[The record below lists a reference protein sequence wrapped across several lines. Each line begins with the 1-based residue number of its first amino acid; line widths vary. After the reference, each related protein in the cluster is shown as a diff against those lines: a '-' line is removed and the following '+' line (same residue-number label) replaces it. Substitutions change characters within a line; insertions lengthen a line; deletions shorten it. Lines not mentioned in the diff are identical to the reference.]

1 MNIEQIKQVIRAAA
15 IADDT
20 VIIEGLH
27 GLGKSDAVKQ
37 IAKEDDYHLEVLF
50 LSTQDTGDLVGI
62 PHLVEL
68 NGESVT
74 TWSVPVWLNRMNE
87 AQKDGKRCILFLDE
101 LNRAP
106 LDIRQASMQLVL
118 ERQIHEHCLP
128 TFDGQRTIVV
138 AAINPSDS
146 YQVDEVDPALMDRF
160 LHCTVEPDTE
170 AWLNWARK
178 AEVNKIVRD
187 FLSEHPNR
195 LHWTPEDEGIGCTP
209 RSWTKLGDFMDN
221 VGDIS
226 SDILFQI
233 MKGKVG
239 TEIAS
244 QFYAFFKNYS
254 NVVKVED
261 IVSIVNGNK
270 GKVKRVESL
279 AELVKLKIKKQE
291 AVQKTELAH
300 QIEHLASKNKHDKDS
315 ELVLLVYLY
324 ALEVETCVAF
334 LKDLRAQDSNSYMK
348 LVELDNTLNN
358 KQLFKRIVQAANK
371 K

>member
-1 MNIEQIKQVIRAAA
+1 MNIDQIKQVIRAAA
-15 IADDT
+15 VADDT

-27 GLGKSDAVKQ
+27 GLGKSDSVKQ
-37 IAKEDDYHLEVLF
+37 IAEEDGYHLEVLF

-62 PHLVEL
+62 PHLVEM

-87 AQKDGKRCILFLDE
+87 AQKAGKRCILFLDE

-118 ERQIHEHCLP
+118 ERQIHEHALP
-128 TFDGQRTIVV
+128 TLDGQRTVVV

-146 YQVDEVDPALMDRF
+146 YQVEEMDPALMDRF

-170 AWLNWARK
+170 SWLKWARK
-178 AEVNKIVRD
+178 AEVNQIVRD
-187 FLSEHPNR
+187 FLTEHPNR

-209 RSWTKLGDFMDN
+209 RSWTKLGSFMDN
-221 VGDIS
+221 V
-226 SDILFQI
+226 SDIPEDVLFQI

-244 QFYAFFKNYS
+244 QFYAFYKNYS
-254 NVVKVED
+254 NVVKLEDIISIVED
-261 IVSIVNGNK
+261 NKDKVSN
-270 GKVKRVESL
+270 VEDLS
-279 AELVKLKIKKQE
+279 ELIKKKIKKQE

-300 QIEHLASKNKHDKDS
+300 QIELFSSKNEHDKES
-315 ELVLLVYLY
+315 ELVLLAYLY

-334 LKDLRAQDSNSYMK
+334 LKDLRASDSDGYVK
-348 LVELDNTLNN
+348 LVALDDELND
-358 KQLFKRIVQAANK
+358 KRLFKRIVQAANK

>member
-1 MNIEQIKQVIRAAA
+1 MNIEQIKHVIRAAA
-15 IADDT
+15 VADDT

-27 GLGKSDAVKQ
+27 GLGKSDSVKQ
-37 IAKEDDYHLEVLF
+37 IAEEDGYHLEVLF

-62 PHLVEL
+62 PHLVEM

-87 AQKDGKRCILFLDE
+87 AQKAGKRCILFLDE

-118 ERQIHEHCLP
+118 ERQIHEHSLP
-128 TFDGQRTIVV
+128 TVNGQRTIVV

-146 YQVDEVDPALMDRF
+146 YQVEEMDPALMDRF
-160 LHCTVEPDTE
+160 LHCTVEPDAE
-170 AWLNWARK
+170 SWLKWARK
-178 AEVNKIVRD
+178 AEVNQIVRD

-209 RSWTKLGDFMDN
+209 RSWAKLGCFMNN
-221 VGDIS
+221 VKDIPE
-226 SDILFQI
+226 DVLFQI

-244 QFYAFFKNYS
+244 QFYSFYKNYAK
-254 NVVKVED
+254 VVKLED
-261 IVSIVNGNK
+261 IVSIVEVNK
-270 GKVKRVESL
+270 SKVLNVEDLSD
-279 AELVKLKIKKQE
+279 LVKVIIKDQE

-300 QIEHLASKNKHDKDS
+300 QIEQFASKNNHDKDS
-315 ELVLLVYLY
+315 ELVLLTYLY

-334 LKDLRAQDSNSYMK
+334 LKELRATDTDSYMK
-348 LVELDNTLNN
+348 LAALDDELNDKN
-358 KQLFKRIVQAANK
+358 LFKRIVQAASRE
-371 K
+371 